1 MKAAFDVFFF
11 PFFDGIGEAASS
23 IGQWRRRRQ
32 GEEVEAVEELLRRP
46 RLAMAGLEGRR
57 RRRPPRSA
65 SSDASDDASS
75 AAADPFTAA
84 VATVARAPAKDFM
97 AVRQEWAAIRV
108 QTAFRGFLVKP
119 HLAGDLVGAL
129 LPSGI

>member
-1 MKAAFDVFFF
+1 M
-11 PFFDGIGEAASS
+11 
-23 IGQWRRRRQ
+23 
-32 GEEVEAVEELLRRP
+32 EAVEELLRRP
-46 RLAMAGLEGRR
+46 RLAMAGLEGGGGGGGHH
-57 RRRPPRSA
+57 RSA